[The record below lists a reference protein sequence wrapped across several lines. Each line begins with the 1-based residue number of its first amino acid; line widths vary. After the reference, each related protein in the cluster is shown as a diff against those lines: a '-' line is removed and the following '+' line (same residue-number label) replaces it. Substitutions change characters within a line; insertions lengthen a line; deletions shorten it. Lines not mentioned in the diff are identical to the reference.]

1 VPYPARWLC
10 HYPHTKAL
18 AEQHVL
24 EANGTNGLM
33 TCSLRPHLIWGER
46 DRHLI
51 PRLLE
56 RARSGKLRR
65 VGDGTNLIDM
75 IYVENAARAHLQAA
89 DALEPGSPVCG
100 RAYFI
105 SQGEP
110 VNCWD
115 WINRILELAGLPPIV
130 KSISFRAAWRIGGA
144 MEAAYRLLR
153 LKSEPRMTR
162 FLAAQLAKDH
172 YFDIRRAI
180 DDFGYCAQVST
191 EEGMQRLAAC
201 QCVCEQVI

>member
-1 VPYPARWLC
+1 MV
-10 HYPHTKAL
+10 
-18 AEQHVL
+18 
-24 EANGTNGLM
+24 
-33 TCSLRPHLIWGER
+33 
-46 DRHLI
+46 
-51 PRLLE
+51 
-56 RARSGKLRR
+56 
-65 VGDGTNLIDM
+65 DM
-75 IYVENAARAHLQAA
+75 IYVENAAAAHLQAA

-100 RAYFI
+100 QTYFI

-115 WINRILELAGLPPIV
+115 WISQILALADLPAIT
-130 KSISFRAAWRIGGA
+130 KSISFRAAWRIGA
-144 MEAAYRLLR
+144 VMEGAYRLLR

-180 DDFGYCAQVST
+180 DDFGYRPQVST

-201 QCVCEQVI
+201 QCVCE